1 MQIPF
6 IIEDTFSEIVLINT
20 EWCLLGITVAVVL
33 LFEAVIETAND
44 PILSTPSAKR
54 INNPFSNE
62 RHFKMNAF

>member
-6 IIEDTFSEIVLINT
+6 IIEDTFSEIVLMNT

-33 LFEAVIETAND
+33 LFEAVMETAND

-62 RHFKMNAF
+62 KHFRMNDF